1 MYDLLIKHG
10 RLVTPDRI
18 FEAEIA
24 IQDGK
29 YAAFLAPGTEVDAK
43 EVIDA

>member
-1 MYDLLIKHG
+1 MYDLLIKNG

-24 IQDGK
+24 IQDGSMQHSWHRARK
-29 YAAFLAPGTEVDAK
+29 WTQK
-43 EVIDA
+43 K